1 MKKIS
6 KLILYLYVG
15 LLIFA
20 AIDLFLTSF
29 RQNYPWPNLFS
40 ANYSMRSYKYLITDK
55 KFIKGILNSLL
66 IGSLSSAFSITLA
79 LALAKKIFYKK
90 RGYRVMSFA
99 VFLPFLIGATSI
111 GLGLQLFFKKLG
123 FSGSRLLIIFTQSL
137 YIIPYAVRI
146 IKPGFSFLGD
156 DLIYA
161 SKMLGAG
168 DREVIREIIFPI
180 LAPFIKTA
188 LIMGF
193 ILSISEYYMTLVLGS
208 GLVETFMT
216 VAFPFFVARD
226 RALSSVISLVFLLI
240 NVIFILVIELIFR
253 VIFRRKKWIL

>member
-6 KLILYLYVG
+6 KIILYLYVS

-20 AIDLFLTSF
+20 AIDLFFTSF
-29 RQNYPWPNLFS
+29 RQNYPWPNLFVT
-40 ANYSMRSYKYLITDK
+40 NYSMRSYKYLIKDK
-55 KFIKGILNSLL
+55 KFVKGILNSLL
-66 IGSLSSAFSITLA
+66 IGSLSSTFSVAIA
-79 LALAKKIFYKK
+79 LPLAKKIFYKTK
-90 RGYRVMSFA
+90 GYKLFSFA

-111 GLGLQLFFKKLG
+111 GLGLQLYFKNLG
-123 FSGSRLLIIFTQSL
+123 ISGSRLLIIFAQSL

-146 IKPGFSFLGD
+146 IKPGFGFLRD
-156 DLIYA
+156 NLIYA

-168 DREVIREIIFPI
+168 DKEVRKEIIFPI

-193 ILSISEYYMTLVLGS
+193 ILSISEYYLTLVLGS

-226 RALSSVISLVFLLI
+226 RALSSAISLVFVII
-240 NVIFILVIELIFR
+240 NVIFILLIELIFR